1 MLDKAGVVG
10 GLGTKCETSCFSSR
24 CQPPTSLQT
33 PTLYNSTS
41 LYLGRDPNAALVPPM
56 VKLRARSRLQRH
68 RHPGRREETADPSW
82 TGRPPPSLITGAEN
96 LPSTCSNVSRL
107 VNLVSALG
115 NARKIM
121 VHSPGFA
128 PNSVVPAIEG
138 YGGNWTL
145 WQDDPTTNPDDLRG
159 EEGCCMRC
167 R

>member
-1 MLDKAGVVG
+1 MILCLQQLVDKIRSGAWQVLDKAGVVG
-10 GLGTKCETSCFSSR
+10 GLGTQCETSCFSSR

-82 TGRPPPSLITGAEN
+82 TGRSPPSLITGAEN

-121 VHSPGFA
+121 VRSPGFA
-128 PNSVVPAIEG
+128 PNIVVAAVESVWRELDNYAG
-138 YGGNWTL
+138 
-145 WQDDPTTNPDDLRG
+145 
-159 EEGCCMRC
+159 
-167 R
+167 